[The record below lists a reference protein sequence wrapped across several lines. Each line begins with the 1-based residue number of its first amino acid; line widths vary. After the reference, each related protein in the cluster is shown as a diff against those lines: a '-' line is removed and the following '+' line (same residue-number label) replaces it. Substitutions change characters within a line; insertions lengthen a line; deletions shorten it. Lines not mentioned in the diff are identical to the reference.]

1 MTSFFPL
8 LLVAL
13 AASLALYVRA
23 VTPEEAAAAGVLV
36 LNDDNFGILVYF
48 NANIPFYFACISSS
62 SSSFVPFR

>member
-48 NANIPFYFACISSS
+48 NANIPFILHVFLHPLLLFLPC
-62 SSSFVPFR
+62 R